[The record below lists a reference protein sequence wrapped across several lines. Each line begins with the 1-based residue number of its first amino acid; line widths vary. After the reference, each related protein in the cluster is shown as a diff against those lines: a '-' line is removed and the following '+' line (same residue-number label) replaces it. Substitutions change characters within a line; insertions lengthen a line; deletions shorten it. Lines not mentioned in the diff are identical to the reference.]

1 VGKTRR
7 TRFSRARES
16 QSPLTIPETIKNVYD
31 NFWGRLTRKNWHLSR
46 FIAPVP
52 TTADRLF
59 MKQEI
64 VFM

>member
-1 VGKTRR
+1 
-7 TRFSRARES
+7 
-16 QSPLTIPETIKNVYD
+16 LYD